1 MASMLHLYFLIVLG
15 LVIKY
20 NISPTT
26 IIVYSTLTRLT
37 ELTWILVVIF
47 FLFTNFQ
54 VVIIFHFII
63 TLCFSLYTLYFI
75 SSFYF
80 ASFDNL
86 TVGYK
91 EMSLL
96 QVLFFLF
103 TERKEISTLM
113 EDTLY
118 RTCQQHRTFKDI
130 SMLFVLL

>member
-63 TLCFSLYTLYFI
+63 TLC
-75 SSFYF
+75 
-80 ASFDNL
+80 
-86 TVGYK
+86 V
-91 EMSLL
+91 
-96 QVLFFLF
+96 FLF
-103 TERKEISTLM
+103 IHCTLF
-113 EDTLY
+113 L
-118 RTCQQHRTFKDI
+118 
-130 SMLFVLL
+130 LFILLPLIT